1 MPNDS
6 SPKNTNIRSES
17 RYAALLAQSL
27 IAAGRT
33 RFDSTIE
40 ITHCL
45 LDKYLS
51 AEPGS
56 SPLKVAAENN
66 CRF

>member
-1 MPNDS
+1 
-6 SPKNTNIRSES
+6 
-17 RYAALLAQSL
+17 L

-40 ITHCL
+40 ITNCL

-51 AEPGS
+51 AESGS
-56 SPLKVAAENN
+56 PKLKVAAENN